1 MERRELY
8 STSNSRKMAAKI
20 DEIVCRIE
28 TNDAYPFNSFD
39 FEM

>member
-1 MERRELY
+1 MERREL
-8 STSNSRKMAAKI
+8 SLNSRKMAAKI

-28 TNDAYPFNSFD
+28 ANDAYPFNSFD